1 MAIRLYDDAMVKKIN
16 SWLPKNDGRK
26 IQVLK
31 PDETKKLFTIE
42 ADEQNDKPLK
52 LPLIALSRDT
62 SIELKQ
68 PTMTPMSFDGLM
80 LDSDTKRTL
89 QLNGI
94 PIYLTYQLDIYTRY
108 FSEADEYVRNFVF
121 NIINYPRISI
131 SIPYNNA
138 SVEHDSNIMLESQIS
153 DNSDIPERLIPGQ
166 FTRMSLRIYIDDAY
180 LFSVPFMNNWSIEQ
194 TEDIDIE

>member
-1 MAIRLYDDAMVKKIN
+1 MKILGPNESSRLFQ
-16 SWLPKNDGRK
+16 
-26 IQVLK
+26 IQ
-31 PDETKKLFTIE
+31 
-42 ADEQNDKPLK
+42 ADEKNDKPLS
-52 LPLIALSRDT
+52 LPLIAISRDT
-62 SIELKQ
+62 YIEILSTTKKAL
-68 PTMTPMSFDGLM
+68 SYDGGHI
-80 LDSDTKRTL
+80 DANKNESEV
-89 QLNGI
+89 LNGI
-94 PIYLTYQLDIYTRY
+94 PIKISYQLDIYTRY

-194 TEDIDIE
+194 TEDINIE

>member
-1 MAIRLYDDAMVKKIN
+1 MAIRYYDKALME
-16 SWLPKNDGRK
+16 K
-26 IQVLK
+26 IQRWVKDSNMKILG
-31 PDETKKLFTIE
+31 PNESSRLFQIQ
-42 ADEQNDKPLK
+42 ADEKNDKPLS
-52 LPLIALSRDT
+52 LPLIAISRDT
-62 SIELKQ
+62 DIEILSTTKKAL
-68 PTMTPMSFDGLM
+68 SYDGGHI
-80 LDSDTKRTL
+80 DANKNESEV
-89 QLNGI
+89 LNGI
-94 PIYLTYQLDIYTRY
+94 PIKISYQLDIYTRY

-194 TEDIDIE
+194 TEDINIE

>member
-1 MAIRLYDDAMVKKIN
+1 MAIRYYDKALME
-16 SWLPKNDGRK
+16 K
-26 IQVLK
+26 IQRWVKDPNMKILG
-31 PDETKKLFTIE
+31 PNESSRLFQIQ
-42 ADEQNDKPLK
+42 ADEKNDKPLS
-52 LPLIALSRDT
+52 LPLIAISRDT
-62 SIELKQ
+62 DIEILSTTKKAL
-68 PTMTPMSFDGLM
+68 SYDGGHI
-80 LDSDTKRTL
+80 DANKNESEV
-89 QLNGI
+89 LNGI
-94 PIYLTYQLDIYTRY
+94 PIKISYQLDIYTRY

-153 DNSDIPERLIPGQ
+153 DNSDIQERLIPGQ

-194 TEDIDIE
+194 TEDINIE